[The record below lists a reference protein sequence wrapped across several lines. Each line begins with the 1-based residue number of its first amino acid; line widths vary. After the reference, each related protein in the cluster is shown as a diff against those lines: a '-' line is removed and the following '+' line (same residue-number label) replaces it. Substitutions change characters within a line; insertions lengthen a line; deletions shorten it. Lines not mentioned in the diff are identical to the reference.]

1 MKTKQ
6 EKIDWLKENL
16 TDQEKSERMTMHERA
31 RLQAFKNVMEK
42 RALEEEEE
50 TEEESIRAEAIRR
63 LKVSRLGNQIKEQ
76 TQNSQELQK
85 PQFLTEAHRKNHEKA
100 VKERGNLD
108 FSKIDWE
115 KEIAQQKIN
124 SKDD

>member
-1 MKTKQ
+1 ME
-6 EKIDWLKENL
+6 EK
-16 TDQEKSERMTMHERA
+16 
-31 RLQAFKNVMEK
+31 KN
-42 RALEEEEE
+42 EEEKEE
-50 TEEESIRAEAIRR
+50 TEEQSIRAEAVRR
-63 LKVSRLGNQIKEQ
+63 LKVSRLRNQIKEQ
-76 TQNSQELQK
+76 NQNSQELQK

-100 VKERGNLD
+100 VEERKNLD